1 MKSQCKYIHCE
12 QCKYIHCEEN
22 NIDFAQNECNEFI
35 Q

>member
-12 QCKYIHCEEN
+12 VEQKPTEN